1 MCALFFCII
10 CPYCEYLLLNIAKV
24 IERTITMNIYED
36 IAKRTNGEI
45 YIGVVGPVRSGK
57 STFVKKFLDTIVIP
71 NIPASYDKER
81 AKDETPQS
89 ASGKTI
95 MTTEPKFVPDEAVNV
110 NIGTSNMKV
119 RLIDCVGYMVDGAI
133 GALDGD
139 NPRMVMTPWDSE
151 PMEFEKAAEFGTKKV
166 ICDHSTVGVVVTT
179 DGTIG
184 ELSRQAYESAENRI
198 ISELKSLNKPF
209 VIVLNSATPLDESAQ
224 RLAFELEEKHGAPV
238 ALVNALELTNEDFD
252 GIIELLLGQFSINEI
267 RFNLP
272 KYLCSLDSSH
282 WLKESLLNSIKES
295 IISIEKINDIK
306 ECAQIVSQNE
316 NIFRSPSVSS
326 NLGTGEIDIELEL
339 KPELYYQIMSEFCDI
354 DIKDD
359 KDLFIC
365 IKELAE
371 VKKEYDKFADA
382 IEEVNEKGYGIVLP
396 DVADMTLEEPQIVRQ
411 SNGYGVKLKA
421 SAPSIHLIRA
431 DINTEINPIV
441 GSAEQSEE
449 IVKNML
455 LEFEDDSKKLWES
468 KMFGRSLYELVN
480 DGLHAKLE
488 HISPESRNKLS
499 DTLSRVI
506 NEGSNGL
513 ICILL

>member
-1 MCALFFCII
+1 
-10 CPYCEYLLLNIAKV
+10 
-24 IERTITMNIYED
+24 MNIYED

-57 STFVKKFLDTIVIP
+57 STFIKKFMDSVVIP
-71 NIPASYDKER
+71 NIDEAQQRER

-89 ASGKTI
+89 ASGRTI
-95 MTTEPKFVPDEAVNV
+95 MTTEPKFIPEDAVNV
-110 NIGTSNMKV
+110 SITDSKMKV
-119 RLIDCVGYMVDGAI
+119 RLIDCVGYMVEGAVGAYEDDGA
-133 GALDGD
+133 
-139 NPRMVMTPWDSE
+139 RMVMTPWQKE

-166 ICDHSTVGVVVTT
+166 ITDHSTIGIVVTT

-184 ELSRQAYESAENRI
+184 ELSRDAYEKAENRI
-198 ISELKSLNKPF
+198 ISELKSLSKPF
-209 VIVLNSATPLDESAQ
+209 VIVLNSATPSSESTQ
-224 RLAFELEEKHGAPV
+224 KLALELEEKYSSPV
-238 ALVNALELTNEDFD
+238 ALINALELTNEDFD
-252 GIIELLLGQFSINEI
+252 GIIELLLGQFLISEI

-272 KYLCSLDSSH
+272 KYISSLDEGH
-282 WLKESLLNSIKES
+282 WLKESLISSIREA
-295 IISIEKINDIK
+295 ISSVEKINDARSTARLLSK
-306 ECAQIVSQNE
+306 NP
-316 NIFRSPSVSS
+316 NICSEPSLSCD
-326 NLGTGEIDIELEL
+326 LGTGEIDIDVKL
-339 KPELYYQIMSEFCDI
+339 KSDLYYQIMSEFCNI
-354 DIKDD
+354 EIKDD
-359 KDLFIC
+359 KDLFLC

-371 VKKEYDKFADA
+371 AKKEYDKFAEA
-382 IEEVNEKGYGIVLP
+382 IEDVNEKGYGIVLP
-396 DVADMTLEEPQIVRQ
+396 DVSDMTLEEPEIMRQ
-411 SNGYGVKLKA
+411 SSGYGIKLKA

-431 DINTEINPIV
+431 NINTEINPIV

-455 LEFEDDSKKLWES
+455 ADFEDDSKKLWES
-468 KMFGRSLYELVN
+468 KMFGKSLYELVN